1 MERVT
6 AEPPAPSPSR
16 CYSDC
21 VDQLDGARVLL
32 VDDSAVARKKLGREL
47 DTAGAE
53 VTAVGSAAEALAALT
68 TGPFDVLVCDL
79 DLPVS
84 DGHELLRAVRAG
96 GGANAGIR
104 AIAITAHADD
114 ESRARALESG
124 FDDFLPKL
132 VSALL
137 VPTVARLRQPQ

>member
-1 MERVT
+1 M
-6 AEPPAPSPSR
+6 
-16 CYSDC
+16 
-21 VDQLDGARVLL
+21 LL
-32 VDDSAVARKKLGREL
+32 VDDSAFARRKFGREL
-47 DTAGAE
+47 DAAGAE

-68 TGPFDVLVCDL
+68 AGTFDVLVCDL
-79 DLPVS
+79 RLRGT
-84 DGHELLRAVRAG
+84 DGHALIRTVRRE

-124 FDDFLPKL
+124 FDDYLPKL

-137 VPTVARLRQPQ
+137 VPAVARLRQPR

>member
-1 MERVT
+1 M
-6 AEPPAPSPSR
+6 
-16 CYSDC
+16 
-21 VDQLDGARVLL
+21 LL
-32 VDDSAVARKKLGREL
+32 VDDSPVARKKFGRQL

-53 VTAVGSAAEALAALT
+53 VTAVGSAAEALAALGAGT
-68 TGPFDVLVCDL
+68 FDVLVCDL
-79 DLPVS
+79 RLPGT
-84 DGHELLRAVRAG
+84 DGHALMCAVRAE

-104 AIAITAHADD
+104 AIAITGHADD
-114 ESRARALESG
+114 ESRARALASG